1 MELLFNGYRVSI
13 WHDDNI
19 LKMGDGDGPP
29 GLSTQ
34 WYWNVH
40 LKAVK
45 GVKFML
51 YMFCHNMLINL
62 FINLKTLNGLLM
74 LLA

>member
-19 LKMGDGDGPP
+19 LKMSDGDGPP

-34 WYWNVH
+34 
-40 LKAVK
+40 
-45 GVKFML
+45 
-51 YMFCHNMLINL
+51 
-62 FINLKTLNGLLM
+62 
-74 LLA
+74 